1 MRVLLM
7 ISSIAMGGA
16 ERNLVSVLPYLTGVD
31 RLTPLICT
39 LNTRRD
45 SPLVEALNQT
55 GIKRFDLDA
64 KRLLDPISWR
74 RLAQLVKEQ
83 KIDLISTQDQYTNF
97 FGALARW
104 QTKVPVVMTRHV
116 MQEPTDTLKEA
127 VRAKLVLWAARYGA
141 SRLIAV
147 SEAVKQNLAKQAG
160 ISLSKI
166 ETIYNGIDIER
177 FNTQDRREVKRTEL
191 GWSGTDPIIIMVA
204 VLRRGKGHELLLEAI
219 PQLRAAIPNV
229 QIKLVGD
236 GELNES
242 LRQRAAPFGAAVEFL
257 GQRMDVPDLLGA
269 SDLLVLPSWS
279 EALPTVLIEAGAASL
294 PVVATDVGG
303 TTEIVVD
310 GETGYIVPPGNS
322 DKLAQRLIEV
332 LQDLTG
338 AKRMGQQAYTR
349 VVRLFSLDQQ
359 AQKTTVLFERT
370 LNKQ

>member
-1 MRVLLM
+1 
-7 ISSIAMGGA
+7 
-16 ERNLVSVLPYLTGVD
+16 
-31 RLTPLICT
+31 
-39 LNTRRD
+39 
-45 SPLVEALNQT
+45 
-55 GIKRFDLDA
+55 
-64 KRLLDPISWR
+64 
-74 RLAQLVKEQ
+74 
-83 KIDLISTQDQYTNF
+83 
-97 FGALARW
+97 
-104 QTKVPVVMTRHV
+104 

-141 SRLIAV
+141 NRLIAV

-177 FNTQDRREVKRTEL
+177 FNTQDKREVKRTEL

-204 VLRRGKGHELLLEAI
+204 VLRRGKGHELLFEAI

-236 GELNES
+236 GELNQS

-269 SDLLVLPSWS
+269 SDLLVLSSWS

-322 DKLAQRLIEV
+322 DKLAQRLIDV

-359 AQKTTVLFERT
+359 AQKTAVLFERT
-370 LNKQ
+370 LNMQ